1 MFYIGQKVVCI
12 DDKIKTIGVG
22 ELKED
27 TIYTVEGFN
36 DYDEGLILREIKSP
50 SHLGAYLNE
59 RFIPLSAYSKN
70 AEALEQL
77 FKELDLRVN

>member
-12 DDKIKTIGVG
+12 DDKIKKFRVG

-27 TIYTVEGFN
+27 TIYTVKGFN
-36 DYDEGLILREIKSP
+36 DYDKGLILREIKSP
-50 SHLGAYLNE
+50 AHHGAYLNE

-77 FKELDLRVN
+77 FKELDLQVN